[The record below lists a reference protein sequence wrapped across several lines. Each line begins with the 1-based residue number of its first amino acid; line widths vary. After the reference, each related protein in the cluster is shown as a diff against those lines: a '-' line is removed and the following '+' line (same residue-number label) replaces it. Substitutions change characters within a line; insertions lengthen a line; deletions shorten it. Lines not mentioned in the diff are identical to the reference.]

1 MWCQARCRR
10 LVAFF
15 SHSTHV
21 SSTFYIDKCKS
32 EKWKLI
38 NFVHL
43 RNAMRRRNI
52 FHGIRGVHKCQHSE
66 WKYGS
71 IRSVMRSEYEV
82 GPYRS
87 REVTMDSHSAHWHS
101 LHFLNICDSM
111 RSQAD
116 EAYMLAPSLFL
127 YVLFLPLRHPSL
139 AFAYNAHTHTHIFG
153 TEDWKRAITRGWA
166 GRLLCARVLLLL
178 FFFFVS
184 LFGQFKI
191 SQVFAQSGVLVSM
204 LAVECW
210 LVGGLRMHWINKRSV
225 CNDAMLY
232 ARPGNHH
239 TLTSQIYGLPRTSNF
254 IIYNSITAIVGIV
267 SAVRS
272 LCMPISGFIYSCSSF
287 YMFLFF
293 LFHSFALIRC
303 RTTKYF
309 VGQRFH
315 IWLGKVFKQKPDN
328 TIADV
333 IEWNWAKISCRSL
346 ALRRW

>member
-1 MWCQARCRR
+1 MSAFRMEIWKYPKRDAEWIRGGPVPESRSDDGFAFCSLALTSFPKYLRFNALSSRRSLYAR
-10 LVAFF
+10 
-15 SHSTHV
+15 T
-21 SSTFYIDKCKS
+21 
-32 EKWKLI
+32 KLI
-38 NFVHL
+38 SV
-43 RNAMRRRNI
+43 RAI
-52 FHGIRGVHKCQHSE
+52 FAISPSIVGVRIQ
-66 WKYGS
+66 
-71 IRSVMRSEYEV
+71 R
-82 GPYRS
+82 
-87 REVTMDSHSAHWHS
+87 T
-101 LHFLNICDSM
+101 
-111 RSQAD
+111 
-116 EAYMLAPSLFL
+116 
-127 YVLFLPLRHPSL
+127 
-139 AFAYNAHTHTHIFG
+139 HTHTHF
-153 TEDWKRAITRGWA
+153 RH
-166 GRLLCARVLLLL
+166 GRLKACHNKRMGWPLAVCASAFAIV
-178 FFFFVS
+178 FFFVS